1 MDTKLYG
8 PKDRT
13 WAHPNERKKSVADTG
28 SIVFG
33 IAGRY
38 ALALYELAE
47 QEKAVDIIDAEL
59 GRFLDLLND
68 SDDLRE
74 LVRNPVFSAEDQTRA
89 VSALLD
95 KVGLS
100 GLGANFIKLVAS
112 KRRLFA
118 VRSMIDAYRVIV
130 ADKRGLVS
138 AEVTVAEKLNDANRR
153 SVEDA
158 LNGITGKTITLIEKV
173 DPAII
178 GGLIVKMGS
187 KMVDSSVRTKLNS
200 IKLAMKEVG

>member
-1 MDTKLYG
+1 M
-8 PKDRT
+8 
-13 WAHPNERKKSVADTG
+13 ADTG
-28 SIVFG
+28 SIVSG

-47 QEKAVDIIDAEL
+47 QEKAVDTIDAEL
-59 GRFLDLLND
+59 GRFIDLLNE
-68 SDDLRE
+68 SSDLRE

-89 VSALLD
+89 VSAVLD
-95 KVGLS
+95 KAGLS

-118 VRSMIDAYRVIV
+118 VRSMIDAYRAIV

-138 AEVTVAEKLNDANRR
+138 AEVTVAEKLNEANRR

-158 LNGITGKTITLIEKV
+158 LNGVTGKTVTLIEKV

>member
-1 MDTKLYG
+1 M
-8 PKDRT
+8 
-13 WAHPNERKKSVADTG
+13 ADQG
-28 SIVFG
+28 SIVSG

-38 ALALYELAE
+38 ATALYELAD
-47 QEKAVDIIDAEL
+47 QEKAIDSIDAEL
-59 GRFLDLLND
+59 GRFIDLLNE
-68 SDDLRE
+68 SEDLRE
-74 LVRNPVFSAEDQTRA
+74 LVKNPVFSAEDQTRA
-89 VSALLD
+89 VAAVLD
-95 KVGLS
+95 KAGLS

-118 VRSMIDAYRVIV
+118 VRSMIDAYRAIV
-130 ADKRGLVS
+130 ADRRGLLS
-138 AEVTVAEKLNDANRR
+138 AEVTVAEKLNDANRQ
-153 SVEDA
+153 SVEEA
-158 LNGITGKTITLIEKV
+158 LKSVTGKTVTLVEKV